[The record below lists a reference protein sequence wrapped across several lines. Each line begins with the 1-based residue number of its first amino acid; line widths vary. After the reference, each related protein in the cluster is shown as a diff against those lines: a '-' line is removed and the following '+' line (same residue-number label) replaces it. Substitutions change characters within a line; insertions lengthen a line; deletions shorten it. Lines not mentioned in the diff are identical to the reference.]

1 MKTKAFTIFSL
12 FIIFSITLPAQSVYY
27 TQTTNYGGNQ
37 ALKDLIKTEMVY
49 PHQARNLKQEGKVIL
64 QFTVAKDGKVKNLN
78 IIQSAGKNLD
88 NEAVRLFKHLLW
100 TPAQSRGT
108 TVDDKSEIEI
118 QFKLK
123 KYLKYVKQR
132 KYDEMEYLHTP
143 VDNSM
148 VIYEPKELDT
158 IPKPLYND
166 DQTKFA
172 DYMIQHMKYPDE
184 AKKRGVSGTVEMFFI
199 IEPSGNITNL
209 KIEKGVGA
217 GCSEEAMRLVKL
229 LHWFPGIKGN
239 LAVRTE
245 IKLSITF
252 NLSNSDD
259 MKYVP
264 ANNANQI

>member
-1 MKTKAFTIFSL
+1 MKIKAFTIFSL
-12 FIIFSITLPAQSVYY
+12 FIILSISLAAQSVYY
-27 TQTTNYGGNQ
+27 TPATNYGGNQ
-37 ALKDLIKTEMVY
+37 ALKNLIKSEMVY
-49 PHQARNLKQEGKVIL
+49 PGQARVLKQEGKVVL
-64 QFTVAKDGKVKNLN
+64 QFTVAKNGKVKNLN
-78 IIQSAGKNLD
+78 ILQSAGKNLD
-88 NEAVRLFKHLLW
+88 NEAIRLFKHLLW

-123 KYLKYVKQR
+123 KYLKCVKQR
-132 KYDEMEYLHTP
+132 KYDEIEYLHTP
-143 VDNSM
+143 VDKSLA
-148 VIYEPKELDT
+148 IYQPKELDT
-158 IPKPLYND
+158 APRPLYND
-166 DQTKFA
+166 GETKFS
-172 DYMIQHMKYPDE
+172 DFMIHNMKYPDE
-184 AKKRGVSGTVEMFFI
+184 AKKRGVSGTVELFFI

-239 LAVRTE
+239 LSVRTE